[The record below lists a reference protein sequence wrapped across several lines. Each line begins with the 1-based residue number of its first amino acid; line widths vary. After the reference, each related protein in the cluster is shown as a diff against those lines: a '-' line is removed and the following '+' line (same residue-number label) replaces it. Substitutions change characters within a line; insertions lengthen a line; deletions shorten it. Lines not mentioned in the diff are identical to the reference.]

1 MIHGCRCAATEFGD
15 GVWLQQRGSRR
26 IPTSRRSRGLRSVSI
41 GVRLNREED
50 QTSGTRLQWPKRE
63 LLRRKRLTS
72 GSLVEAAGGGLH
84 GGRVGL
90 RSGVTNWAGWE
101 ASKWAAREWSRPK
114 RRNVLISFFSLFSI
128 SIYFEIFKFKF
139 DSVFTFTLQNKKYNQ
154 NPTCDAGLFYLFI
167 CLLSYISTYFWI
179 CYST

>member
-1 MIHGCRCAATEFGD
+1 VIHGCRCAATEFGD

-50 QTSGTRLQWPKRE
+50 QTSRTRLQWPKHA

-72 GSLVEAAGGGLH
+72 ESLVEAAGGGLH

-90 RSGVTNWAGWE
+90 RSGVTNWDGWE

-114 RRNVLISFFSLFSI
+114 RRNVLISFFLYFLFLFILRFSNSNLTLFSHLL
-128 SIYFEIFKFKF
+128 F
-139 DSVFTFTLQNKKYNQ
+139 KKYNQ